1 MGEQIRFPHG
11 NRSASKQIG
20 FPHREYLRAS
30 RSGFLRGGKSSTCL
44 LIIPDPS
51 ANMSSDTPSE
61 HSGRTFSFSPMPNFC
76 SPNTGED
83 GDRSLDPDKREATL
97 GLTWVSLIMIG
108 TVYTMIATIE
118 TMIAT
123 IETMIDTIETVDTM
137 ITNIE
142 TMIVTIETVGTM
154 I

>member
-1 MGEQIRFPHG
+1 
-11 NRSASKQIG
+11 
-20 FPHREYLRAS
+20 
-30 RSGFLRGGKSSTCL
+30 
-44 LIIPDPS
+44 
-51 ANMSSDTPSE
+51 MSSDTPSE

>member
-1 MGEQIRFPHG
+1 MGEQIRFPHR

-83 GDRSLDPDKREATL
+83 GDRSLDPELTL
-97 GLTWVSLIMIG
+97 MGKPNLLAHRPNPLRKPDLLARRYSL
-108 TVYTMIATIE
+108 
-118 TMIAT
+118 
-123 IETMIDTIETVDTM
+123 
-137 ITNIE
+137 
-142 TMIVTIETVGTM
+142 
-154 I
+154 

>member
-1 MGEQIRFPHG
+1 
-11 NRSASKQIG
+11 
-20 FPHREYLRAS
+20 
-30 RSGFLRGGKSSTCL
+30 
-44 LIIPDPS
+44 
-51 ANMSSDTPSE
+51 MSSDTPSE

-118 TMIAT
+118 TMI
-123 IETMIDTIETVDTM
+123 DTIETVDTM